1 MVATDR
7 SERCHAWCVD
17 AEAWRD
23 PALAWPAEDLI
34 ELAAVAAKCPS
45 PSLLVEATLDR
56 ILPRGGVKSW
66 AVVMIDAAGGVH
78 QDPNDTPDPSL
89 SARAVMWL
97 WTSQVDPEVVRG
109 GATYLE
115 TWTSERGVEAVA
127 CIPLARGGVLESLV
141 AVSMEASS
149 TDAIVQDISRLTL
162 LRYLWAGAAAWGAH
176 VGETD
181 ERSQSASQ
189 EALTP
194 RQSVILRAM
203 ARGLTNGQIAQLI
216 RFSESTVRLESMC
229 IYRHFDV
236 HSRSEAVAA
245 AREAGE
251 L

>member
-1 MVATDR
+1 MVATIR
-7 SERCHAWCVD
+7 SERCEALYID

-23 PALAWPAEDLI
+23 PTMAWPAEDLI

-78 QDPNDTPDPSL
+78 QDPNDAPDPGL
-89 SARAVMWL
+89 SARAVTWL
-97 WTSQVDPEVVRG
+97 WTSQVDRERVRD
-109 GATYLE
+109 GATRLE
-115 TWTSERGVEAVA
+115 TWTSESGVEGVA
-127 CIPLARGGVLESLV
+127 CIPLARGGLVESLV
-141 AVSMEASS
+141 ALSMEATS
-149 TDAIVQDISRLTL
+149 TEAIVHDVSRLTL
-162 LRYLWAGAAAWGAH
+162 LRYLWAGAAAWGA
-176 VGETD
+176 GKGGPD
-181 ERSQSASQ
+181 DRSGTAPR

-194 RQSVILRAM
+194 RQLVILRAM

-245 AREAGE
+245 ARKVGE